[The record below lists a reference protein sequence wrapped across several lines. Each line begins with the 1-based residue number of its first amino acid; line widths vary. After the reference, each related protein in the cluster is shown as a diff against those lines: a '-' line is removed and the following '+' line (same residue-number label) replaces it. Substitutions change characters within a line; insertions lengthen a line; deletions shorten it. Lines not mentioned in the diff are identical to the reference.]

1 MLLPASMLDSSTQ
14 SEAATPHA
22 MRRLS
27 DARRQRLATVNARL
41 VEQFHI
47 EKGHASLFRGVCVRL
62 DAGSTAHTLC
72 IEEV

>member
-1 MLLPASMLDSSTQ
+1 
-14 SEAATPHA
+14 

-27 DARRQRLATVNARL
+27 DARRQRLENVNARL

-62 DAGSTAHTLC
+62 DTGSTAHTLGMQ
-72 IEEV
+72 EV

>member
-1 MLLPASMLDSSTQ
+1 MLDRSTQ
-14 SEAATPHA
+14 SETATPNA

-27 DARRQRLATVNARL
+27 DARRQRLEIVNARL

-47 EKGHASLFRGVCVRL
+47 EKGYASLFRGVCARL
-62 DAGSTAHTLC
+62 DTGSTAHSLC

>member
-1 MLLPASMLDSSTQ
+1 MLDSSTQ
-14 SEAATPHA
+14 SEAATPNA

-27 DARRQRLATVNARL
+27 DARRQRLENVNARL

-62 DAGSTAHTLC
+62 DTGSTAHTLC